1 MIECEKFLFYV
12 MRLKEKFNQ
21 NKKKYLQLFI
31 MYLFYF
37 VFVLLILNCIEYL
50 GFEFMCTRLGD

>member
-12 MRLKEKFNQ
+12 MRFKENFNQ
-21 NKKKYLQLFI
+21 NKKRYLQWIL
-31 MYLFYF
+31 MYLIYF
-37 VFVLLILNCIEYL
+37 ILVLLILNCIEKL